1 MSSYVE
7 ITGAINGTTAY
18 VNGQCMG
25 RDVTVSLPEVALFL
39 AEIQAMG
46 TTEIP
51 LLGLLEAME
60 ASIKKIGV
68 DNGLTKACTPES
80 KIYEFRWVQTVTDAS
95 GSFKQVGCKAILR
108 AMSKVIMPGVD
119 IEPGST
125 VEAEIPLATTRYVL
139 YVNGTEQL
147 CVDKLAQVLRIDGKD
162 YLSDINSLL

>member
-1 MSSYVE
+1 MPFVD
-7 ITGAINGTTAY
+7 ITGAVNGTSAY
-18 VNGQCMG
+18 VEGKCVG
-25 RDVTVSLPEVALFL
+25 RDVTISIPEVTPVI
-39 AEIQAMG
+39 AEVQAMG

-80 KIYEFRWVQTVTDAS
+80 KTYEFRWVQTVTDAS
-95 GSFKQVGCKAILR
+95 GSSKQVGCKAVLR
-108 AMSKVIMPGVD
+108 AMPKVIMAGVD

-139 YVNGTEQL
+139 YVNGAEQL
-147 CVDKLAQVLRIDGKD
+147 CIDKLAQVLRIDGKD
-162 YLSDINSLL
+162 YISGINSLL